1 VKGFD
6 ANPNWPKGYFEVLE
20 ELRVL
25 SKYQT
30 FYAQWVRLFFN
41 RILGKKRR
49 RDLGAVEIRTF
60 LAALKSEGRA
70 TDWQVEQARD
80 EKSRQ
85 GGGSDAAHNA
95 AYVEAF
101 VCHACA

>member
-41 RILGKKRR
+41 RMLGIISPA
-49 RDLGAVEIRTF
+49 DTL
-60 LAALKSEGRA
+60 
-70 TDWQVEQARD
+70 
-80 EKSRQ
+80 
-85 GGGSDAAHNA
+85 
-95 AYVEAF
+95 
-101 VCHACA
+101 